1 MATPFTEIYNRFL
14 RDLEDPDMALIG
26 REEAYEVCLGYLES
40 AIALQFPQCVKD
52 LTKYTLYNDGS
63 GCGEFEADLELD
75 EQEILA
81 MAMRLNWLSG
91 KIYNADLMERETG
104 DRDFKSTSGVP
115 ILKQLSLME
124 EKLENR
130 IHKYAVKYT
139 YKNFSLE
146 GW

>member
-1 MATPFTEIYNRFL
+1 MATPFTKVYDRFL

-26 REEAYEVCLGYLES
+26 KDEAYEVCLGHLES
-40 AIALQFPQCVKD
+40 AIALHFPQCTKN
-52 LTKYTLYNDGS
+52 LTKYTVEQGGYGT
-63 GCGEFEADLELD
+63 FEEDLELD

-81 MAMRLNWLSG
+81 LAMKLSWLSG
-91 KIYNADLMERETG
+91 KIYNTDLMERETG
-104 DRDFKSTSGVP
+104 DRDFSSTSGIP
-115 ILKQLSLME
+115 ILKQLSSME